1 MKLFE
6 NKVGRPSNEIL
17 KKRKLFKIS
26 IITSIVLV
34 LSLGI
39 FMLFKFDVFN
49 LRGTSYKNVTI
60 KRSKVSAS
68 QFNKNSKYPYSKSTG
83 RDWNLYVKN
92 MEKNLPYVVDA
103 ARKHNVDPAVI
114 MGIIMT
120 ETNASSKWYGP
131 TKYGACGIMQVIAKG
146 YKYGSSYTC
155 SQLKNDKTGIMAG
168 TSVYKSKLNTYKT
181 ELKAICRYYGSS
193 SYPCNYSK
201 KVYEYIGIVRKLY
214 IISTGSNSN
223 ANSVNTTKT
232 NTTAGITLNCP
243 STLKVNTLGKC
254 TTNLSGVKISITKTN
269 LASGYSTSFTTKEK
283 DKVKNLKYTKPG
295 TVTVT
300 AAKSGYK
307 TVTKKVN
314 VVDNI
319 TTATATTKSTTK
331 ATSSNQRLTLKQ
343 GQKITLSKAPL
354 YTSATSKTNVSKNGK
369 SGTYYIWSATIKNG
383 RVRITTKASYA
394 GKSGKI
400 TGWINVKDIR

>member
-1 MKLFE
+1 MLFK
-6 NKVGRPSNEIL
+6 NKGKKPSKEIL
-17 KKRKLFKIS
+17 KQKNVYKIS
-26 IITSIVLV
+26 IILSIVFILFF
-34 LSLGI
+34 GI
-39 FMLFKFDVFN
+39 FVLFKFDVFN

-60 KRSKVSAS
+60 KRSSVSAS

-83 RDWNLYVKN
+83 RDWNLYIKN
-92 MEKNLPYVVDA
+92 MEKNLPYVVEA

-114 MGIIMT
+114 MGIIMA
-120 ETNASSKWYGP
+120 ETNALSKWYGP

-214 IISTGSNSN
+214 IISTGTNSN
-223 ANSVNTTKT
+223 PNSGNTTKT
-232 NTTAGITLNCP
+232 NTTTGITLNCP

-269 LASGYSTSFTTKEK
+269 LASGYSTSFTTKSK

-300 AAKSGYK
+300 ATKSGYK

-314 VVDNI
+314 IVANA
-319 TTATATTKSTTK
+319 TTTTTKSTTK
-331 ATSSNQRLTLKQ
+331 ATSSNQTLTLKQ

-354 YTSATSKTNVSKNGK
+354 YISSTSTKNVSKNGK
-369 SGTYYIWSATIKNG
+369 SGTYYIWSAVTKNG
-383 RVRITTKASYA
+383 RVRITTKASYV
-394 GKSGKI
+394 GKSGRI
-400 TGWINVKDIR
+400 TGWINIKDIK